1 LGSHEASKV
10 TMQSIRERMVEVERI
25 HRRGKKVAISDTLVK
40 DIGWLFRRIGFLTKQ
55 MRTLEFELEAAV
67 KEKKELKDDHIKVD
81 KVKMLMDRV
90 QAAEENMR
98 LAQKERQPLKRA
110 NTSLKQ
116 ETKFLEARAQKAER
130 RAKGLEDKLKEM
142 HDNIASS
149 DKVHTATIIETI
161 PAT

>member
-1 LGSHEASKV
+1 MGSHEASKV

-25 HRRGKKVAISDTLVK
+25 HKRGKKVAISDTLVK

-55 MRTLEFELEAAV
+55 MRKLEFELEDAV

-98 LAQKERQPLKRA
+98 LAQK
-110 NTSLKQ
+110 
-116 ETKFLEARAQKAER
+116 AER

-149 DKVHTATIIETI
+149 DKVHTATIIETM

>member
-1 LGSHEASKV
+1 
-10 TMQSIRERMVEVERI
+10 MVEVERI

-55 MRTLEFELEAAV
+55 MRKLEFELEAAV
-67 KEKKELKDDHIKVD
+67 KEKKELTDDHIKVD

-90 QAAEENMR
+90 QAAEEKMR

-116 ETKFLEARAQKAER
+116 ECNFLEARAQKAER
-130 RAKGLEDKLKEM
+130 RAKELEDKLKEM
-142 HDNIASS
+142 HDNIARS
-149 DKVHTATIIETI
+149 DKVHTAAVIETI